1 MMWGLRKDVI
11 LMEITEKQKFKEEN
25 EKKKEFLHSYLCA
38 VRRVN
43 RIQEEIPEIRTM
55 RMSISVNNDGMPHG
69 EGKSDLSDYAATL
82 DEMERQLEAE
92 RYNRIR
98 LYQDIKTRIEKIKS
112 NNEQDVLFY
121 RYIKGLDWWEIAEKM
136 NYSERQIHRI
146 HGKALAHLQIPKDV
160 SECQ

>member
-1 MMWGLRKDVI
+1 MRKGVI
-11 LMEITEKQKFKEEN
+11 LMDMTEKQKFKEEN
-25 EKKKEFLHSYLCA
+25 EKKKAFLRSYLCA
-38 VRRVN
+38 VRIVN
-43 RIQEEIPEIRTM
+43 RIQEEIQEVRTM

-69 EGKSDLSDYAATL
+69 GGQSDLSDYAATL
-82 DEMERQLEAE
+82 DKMERQLEAE

-98 LYQDIKTRIEKIKS
+98 LYLDIKARIGQIKNS
-112 NNEQDVLFY
+112 NEQDVLFY

-146 HGKALAHLQIPKDV
+146 HGNALAYFQIPKDV